1 MTPPTPSIGHW
12 YRGSSGELFEIV
24 AIDPDDETIEL
35 QHFDGTL
42 EEIDLDTWNE
52 RPPEETTAPE
62 DWTGSVD
69 VEPEDGN
76 NDTNELG
83 MHVSWTAP
91 LEFLDRNEA
100 LGYSEWP
107 ASLST

>member
-1 MTPPTPSIGHW
+1 MIPPTASVGSW
-12 YRGSSGELFEIV
+12 YRGPNGELFEVV
-24 AIDPDDETIEL
+24 AVDSDDETIEL

-42 EEIDLDTWNE
+42 EETDFEIWNE
-52 RPPEETTAPE
+52 RPPIETTAPE

-69 VEPEDGN
+69 VEPEDNIGEA
-76 NDTNELG
+76 NELG
-83 MHVSWTAP
+83 IHLAWTAP

-107 ASLST
+107 SRMR